1 MHGSSSSPPGCRG
14 PGGRGDG
21 GRSGDCADAAAGIVS
36 QPVSVVG
43 VRASDGNDGG
53 VGDDPVSRVGDGA
66 GRGVSDGAC
75 SWVGRGTRDVVGEA
89 VCIGATSGT
98 YI

>member
-1 MHGSSSSPPGCRG
+1 MVPPL
-14 PGGRGDG
+14 PHPAAVDLV
-21 GRSGDCADAAAGIVS
+21 AAAM
-36 QPVSVVG
+36 VVG
-43 VRASDGNDGG
+43 VATAPILPQALFPS
-53 VGDDPVSRVGDGA
+53 PVSRVGDGA